1 MQDRSGYN
9 YAELAFD
16 KEAGQVERAG
26 YDELLDAVGAGR
38 VDDVVVL
45 AHGWNNDMADARLL
59 YQRLAVE
66 LRKVADG
73 DAGNRLGLADRKV
86 ALLGLLWPSAK
97 FAEPDL
103 VPGRAAGVGSPLP
116 DQAVRVQLA
125 ELHGVFDAAH
135 ADHTLDTAADLLP
148 ALETSPEAR
157 DTFVALL
164 RTLLPPPA
172 EHDHDDLP
180 DQLRRLPGRQVL
192 SSLSVP
198 VLPSGRTGGT
208 GGGAAEVPHDLDPY
222 GPVAGAAAGLGLPFG
237 GFKAAAQRVL
247 NLLTYYQMKARAGTV
262 GTAAGQALRALRER
276 RGSVGVH
283 LVGHS
288 FGGRLVTAAAAGD
301 PATPA
306 LLPDSVTLLQAAYS
320 HYGLARAYDGR
331 LDGFFRAVV
340 AERRVRGP
348 VLVTHSDRD
357 LAVGL
362 AYPLASRL
370 AGQVASG
377 LGDAND
383 RFGGIGR
390 NGAQKTPEAVDA
402 VLLAAGQP
410 YSFAGAAVHNLRAD
424 KVIGGHS
431 DIVRPEVAYA
441 VMSAVASRAA
451 APAPA

>member
-1 MQDRSGYN
+1 MQDRSGFD

-16 KEAGQVERAG
+16 KEARQVERAG
-26 YDELLDAVGAGR
+26 FDELLDAVGAGR

-66 LRKVADG
+66 LRGVANA

-103 VPGRAAGVGSPLP
+103 VPGRAAGIGSPLP

-125 ELHGVFDAAH
+125 DLHGVFDAAH

-164 RTLLPPPA
+164 RTLLPPSTA
-172 EHDHDDLP
+172 AQDHDDLP
-180 DQLRRLPGRQVL
+180 DQLRRLPGRDVL
-192 SSLSVP
+192 QRLSVP
-198 VLPSGRTGGT
+198 VLPTGRTGGT
-208 GGGAAEVPHDLDPY
+208 GGGAAALPHEAH

-247 NLLTYYQMKARAGTV
+247 NLLTYYQMKARAGTI
-262 GTAAGQALRALRER
+262 GTAAGEALRALRER

-301 PATPA
+301 PASPA

-320 HYGLARAYDGR
+320 HYGFARAYDGR

-340 AERRVRGP
+340 ADRRVRGP

-424 KVIGGHS
+424 QVIGGHS
-431 DIVRPEVAYA
+431 DIVRPEVAHA
-441 VMSAVASRAA
+441 VMSAVASRTA